1 LIIRTELDLLKA
13 LSLDSETEHVEF
25 KEAKNRYDFEE
36 LVGYCCA
43 LANEGGGSIVLGVT
57 DKLPRR
63 IVGTAA
69 FDATGRTKIGLFDR
83 LHLRIELIEMMTP
96 QGRVLSFVVPPR
108 PPGRPMNYKG
118 RYLMRAGS
126 SLQPMSVD
134 QIGLILGE
142 AQIDFSAELVPGVNT
157 AVLKASIG

>member
-1 LIIRTELDLLKA
+1 MIIRSEHDLQQA
-13 LSLDSETEHVEF
+13 LLLDSETEHVEF

-69 FDATGRTKIGLFDR
+69 FDAPDRTKIGLFDR
-83 LHLRIELIEMMTP
+83 LHLRVELIEIMTAE
-96 QGRVLSFVVPPR
+96 GRVLSFVVPPR
-108 PPGRPMNYKG
+108 PPGRPVNFTRLLAHLATIVRNVVRPKSA
-118 RYLMRAGS
+118 R
-126 SLQPMSVD
+126 P
-134 QIGLILGE
+134 GE
-142 AQIDFSAELVPGVNT
+142 ATFTLTTRPNPKQQQALDLIAAITV
-157 AVLKASIG
+157 